1 MNKYW
6 VIQVAFRDGTRYQ
19 GVTKYRLDYMKARES
34 LLRELREYYP
44 TERLKQKGG
53 GIMKFF
59 PATEKE
65 SDFSRTGHKTK
76 TSLERAESA
85 QARKDTANKKKS
97 FYGNPRGLR
106 EENRKL

>member
-1 MNKYW
+1 MNRYW

-19 GVTKYRLDYMKARES
+19 GVTKYRLDYRKARES
-34 LLRELREYYP
+34 LLRGLREYYP
-44 TERLKQKGG
+44 TERIKQKGG

-59 PATEKE
+59 PTTEEE
-65 SDFSRTGHKTK
+65 SDFSRTGHKAK
-76 TSLERAESA
+76 TSLEQVKSA
-85 QARKDTANKKKS
+85 QTRKDTANKKKS